1 MHIHLSHMVCISGL
15 RENCKKLAG
24 HRLCWHHYYSFWVLS
39 YSFELTNH
47 NTAAQKKS
55 KGSWLEPCQMEYGD
69 SSGELAKKKSVCAS
83 MCVHKPFIKLSNLL
97 KFLHFKKLQIKRTF
111 TCQHQEKVTTIYI
124 HIHISFIQMV
134 LHTVSCNLM
143 HFSACEL
150 QRDDPGYDNYIHT
163 CNCLIRAQVNVFKA
177 NTLASN
183 FPLLLII
190 CSL

>member
-1 MHIHLSHMVCISGL
+1 
-15 RENCKKLAG
+15 
-24 HRLCWHHYYSFWVLS
+24 
-39 YSFELTNH
+39 
-47 NTAAQKKS
+47 
-55 KGSWLEPCQMEYGD
+55 
-69 SSGELAKKKSVCAS
+69 

-111 TCQHQEKVTTIYI
+111 TCQHQVTTIYI

-190 CSL
+190 CSLQLVILSQDIISIFKCVDKTFQNSRIWNKKRVALTQIHINF